1 MTADLSIWSHIL
13 MIIGEI
19 TLIVISGVVIC
30 AFLLV
35 VLSLYSI
42 RSGKMVLPGF
52 LKAGLVLLEGLS
64 KAIFHLF
71 RLEDKEML
79 KFFILLH
86 NTINKKAFSA
96 IPVQDRAIF
105 FPQCLRSARCPA
117 HLTPEGLMCR
127 NCGQCEIGHQHLLLE
142 GLGYRIFVVPG
153 SSFIKRM
160 VKKYRPRAIIGIGC
174 LTEVKEGIEMSD
186 KMGLVALGVVNFREG
201 CVETIANWDEIF
213 EAAVLGLDPDR
224 VPAEITEKYIHP
236 IAGTVPV

>member
-1 MTADLSIWSHIL
+1 

-19 TLIVISGVVIC
+19 TFIVIAGVVIC

-42 RSGKMVLPGF
+42 RSGKMILPGF

-71 RLEDKEML
+71 RLEDKEMQ

-96 IPVQDRAIF
+96 IPVHERAIF

-127 NCGQCEIGHQHLLLE
+127 SCGQCEIGHQRLLLE
-142 GLGYRIFVVPG
+142 ELGYRIFVVPG

-160 VKKYRPRAIIGIGC
+160 VKKYRPRAIIGVGC

-186 KMGLVALGVVNFREG
+186 KMGLVALGVVNFKEG

-224 VPAEITEKYIHP
+224 IPDEITERYIHP
-236 IAGTVPV
+236 NAVIVPV